1 MKKVWTV
8 FLVCALVLLPCV
20 VIAEAAPAPQP
31 SDLTDLSWLMTYI
44 EGVIV
49 GICLVV
55 GVLLKYCT
63 NLNNKYIPMI
73 VTVLGLLLAIW
84 MYWGEGITPVTILRG
99 LISGAASTGLHQIVK
114 QLFPSVTTE

>member
-20 VIAEAAPAPQP
+20 VIAEAVPAPQP

-73 VTVLGLLLAIW
+73 VTMLGLLLAIW